1 MEEVFDLGD
10 EEMVAALVA
19 VVRVLSVE
27 ALDVVVVDSV
37 NCDEMEASVKK
48 EHEGEELVVYEQI
61 LLLLTIIRRIWI
73 LRMRSMADVFDAYDG
88 GPILRNYL

>member
-37 NCDEMEASVKK
+37 NCDEMEASAK